1 MASEFCVAPTKVMEN
16 FPHVSLSTFNFLFYI
31 LLLQGTKFN
40 RLVTEEKENLKKQ
53 LLIETE
59 KYSQGRLPVLQN
71 PMW

>member
-40 RLVTEEKENLKKQ
+40 RLVTEEKENLKNS
-53 LLIETE
+53 
-59 KYSQGRLPVLQN
+59 Y
-71 PMW
+71 